1 MTFFNPAALWAG
13 LLAVPIVILY
23 LRRPRWRQLPTNA
36 ASLWQEAL
44 AAEPAR
50 TAWQPWRRP
59 VSLAVQ
65 LTTLALLVLALADP
79 CYGHF
84 RPWAWLAAAAAVL
97 LVGEWSLYQRR
108 WLI

>member
-13 LLAVPIVILY
+13 LLTIPIVIVY
-23 LRRPRWRQLPTNA
+23 LREPRWRRLPIGTA
-36 ASLWQEAL
+36 WLWRQAL
-44 AAEPAR
+44 AVEPFRA
-50 TAWQPWRRP
+50 AWQRWRGP

-79 CYGHF
+79 RLGDV
-84 RPWAWLAAAAAVL
+84 RLWPRLAGAAVVL
-97 LVGEWSLYQRR
+97 LVLEWPLYQRR